1 MTKTFENFEKFLKS
15 VDEDLVKIFDYQKEY
30 ICCKKGCSVCCE
42 DGDYPLSKL
51 EFEYMQEEYKK
62 LDETTKQQINK
73 NIEKIK
79 KEQKEFYIC
88 PYLIDHS
95 CSIYS
100 HRPFVCRTFGVLT
113 EDAKGNPSYPKCASM
128 GLNFSQIYDEEKKHL
143 SAELVEKKGFK
154 IFPKIFRLNNK
165 VVMNLPYAKE
175 LGLEFGESKRLI
187 DFL

>member
-1 MTKTFENFEKFLKS
+1 MTDSFEKFEKFLKS

-30 ICCKKGCSVCCE
+30 LCCKKGCSYCCE
-42 DGDYPLSKL
+42 DGDYPLSEL
-51 EFEYMQEEYKK
+51 EFAYLQEEYNK
-62 LDETTKQQINK
+62 LDDKVKEKISK

-79 KEQKEFYIC
+79 KENTESYIC
-88 PYLIDHS
+88 PYLVEHS

-113 EDAKGNPSYPKCASM
+113 ENAKGNPSYPKCATL
-128 GLNFSQIYDEEKKHL
+128 GLNFSKIYDEEKQHL
-143 SAELVEKKGFK
+143 SFELVEKNGFK
-154 IFPKIFRLNNK
+154 IFPKIFRLSNK

-175 LGLEFGESKRLI
+175 LGLNFGEAKRLI